1 MGEPA
6 ISLFPTFGEGDPDPA
21 ADAHSRHATGI
32 LPSQAIARLI
42 EERAIDA
49 VVPIAPEQIQP
60 ASLDLRLGKAAYRVR
75 ASFLPGPGA
84 TVMQKVRALGMHEI
98 DLTNGAVLERGCVYI
113 VPLLEH
119 VRLGYRESAFANPKS
134 STGRLDVFTR
144 LITDHGTAFDRVP
157 SLYIGPLYLEVA
169 PRTFSIM
176 VRTGSRLNQ
185 LRLRHG
191 SPPTS
196 AAQLGKLHEQYR
208 LVDAEPGKENIRHD
222 SIGVTIDLAG
232 EDSGGLNGYRAKKHA
247 DVVDVDRRLHYD
259 PLDYWD
265 PLYRRRHEGLVLDP
279 DDFYVFA
286 SKEAVKVPPDHAAEM
301 VAYDTLSGEF
311 RVHYAG
317 FFDPGFGMSQPSKA
331 VLEVRSHDVP
341 FMLEHEQIVGWLR
354 YERLAA
360 PPERVY
366 GQAGI
371 GSSYQGQGLALA
383 KQFRPPA

>member
-1 MGEPA
+1 MGEA
-6 ISLFPTFGEGDPDPA
+6 ATLFPMPA
-21 ADAHSRHATGI
+21 PEPAKPQDSESGAAERSTGI
-32 LPSQAIARLI
+32 LPSQAIAALI
-42 EERAIDA
+42 EQRAIDA
-49 VVPIAPEQIQP
+49 LVPILPEQIQP

-84 TVMQKVRALGMHEI
+84 TVMQKVRALGMHQI
-98 DLTNGAVLERGCVYI
+98 DLTDGAVLERDCVYI

-157 SLYIGPLYLEVA
+157 ALYEGPLYLEVA
-169 PRTFSIM
+169 PRTFSIV
-176 VRTGSRLNQ
+176 VRAGSRLNQ

-196 AAQLGKLHEQYR
+196 AAQLEKLHEQFR
-208 LVDAEPGKENIRHD
+208 LVDSGGAKPNIRHD
-222 SIGVTIDLAG
+222 SIGVTLDLEGDA
-232 EDSGGLNGYRAKKHA
+232 DGLIGYRAKKHS
-247 DVVDVDRRLHYD
+247 DVVDIDRRAIYD

-265 PLYRRRHEGLVLDP
+265 PIYRRQAEGVVLNP
-279 DDFYVFA
+279 DDFYILA
-286 SKEAVKVPPDHAAEM
+286 TKEAVRVPPDHAAEM

-317 FFDPGFGMSQPSKA
+317 FFDPGFGMSRPSKA

-354 YERLAA
+354 YERLTA

-366 GQAGI
+366 GQDGI
-371 GSSYQGQGLALA
+371 GSSYQGQGLMLA
-383 KQFRPPA
+383 KQFRRPA

>member
-1 MGEPA
+1 LFPA
-6 ISLFPTFGEGDPDPA
+6 IGAPEPDSA
-21 ADAHSRHATGI
+21 ADAHSRRSTGI
-32 LPSQAIARLI
+32 LPSQAITALI
-42 EERAIDA
+42 ADHAIDA
-49 VVPIAPEQIQP
+49 LVPIEPEQVQP
-60 ASLDLRLGKAAYRVR
+60 ASLDLRLGKVAYRVR
-75 ASFLPGPGA
+75 ASFLPGPAA
-84 TVMQKVRALGMHEI
+84 TVMDKVRALGMHEI
-98 DLTNGAVLERGCVYI
+98 DLTKGAVLERGCVYI

-144 LITDHGTAFDRVP
+144 LITDRGTAFDRVP

-176 VRTGSRLNQ
+176 VRTGSKLNQ
-185 LRLRHG
+185 LRLRYG

-196 AAQLGKLHEQYR
+196 AAQLGKLHEQFH
-208 LVDAEPGKENIRHD
+208 LVDTEPGKVNIRHD
-222 SIGVTIDLAG
+222 SIGVTLDLVGDAQ
-232 EDSGGLNGYRAKKHA
+232 GLIGYRAKKHS
-247 DVVDVDRRLHYD
+247 DVVDVDQRAVYD

-265 PLYRRRHEGLVLDP
+265 PIHRRKGEGVVLNP
-279 DDFYVFA
+279 DDFYVLA
-286 SKEAVKVPPDHAAEM
+286 SKEAVKVPDDHAAEM

-317 FFDPGFGMSQPSKA
+317 FFDPGFGMSRPSKA

-354 YERLAA
+354 YERLIA

-366 GQAGI
+366 GQAAI
-371 GSSYQGQGLALA
+371 GSSYQGQGLMLA
-383 KQFRPPA
+383 KQFRPSA